1 MAIEVINRG
10 TSANDGTGD
19 NIREAFRKVNDN
31 FDQVLT
37 NDTTDYTT
45 ATTPLAGT
53 EIALVEQGGTF
64 KKVAVSEFGG
74 GGDDTFTLH
83 FQTLNKT
90 WVLNTWYQQNSN
102 AGFNI
107 SGTATYGTG
116 SVPTS
121 TVHLNGSWLLIPSNF
136 IIDEITFGIQATQG
150 TSGQLYSTEVY
161 ITRGELAYES
171 IGNTQS
177 NLEIISQEVVSAT
190 ISVGNPKFYKKLTI
204 ASHTPL
210 DLSILQVV
218 MRNTSAT
225 TNLTYNVSMAIKFK
239 KA

>member
-74 GGDDTFTLH
+74 GGTQSYFVDWEGYIQFTQNPTGWYSRGLGPQNVYWTSQ
-83 FQTLNKT
+83 FTTSIGTNPQSFDARTNCKVLPFDCQLTNANIRINQVNNMRTINIKAYKFNFVSGSVTPTNVVEVMNLSVAVSGATMPLTLVQGVDFT
-90 WVLNTWYQQNSN
+90 INSAN
-102 AGFNI
+102 LSKGDNFLFVVNQSTDLSGVACNI
-107 SGTATYGTG
+107 SM
-116 SVPTS
+116 
-121 TVHLNGSWLLIPSNF
+121 NF
-136 IIDEITFGIQATQG
+136 QFDKI
-150 TSGQLYSTEVY
+150 
-161 ITRGELAYES
+161 
-171 IGNTQS
+171 
-177 NLEIISQEVVSAT
+177 
-190 ISVGNPKFYKKLTI
+190 
-204 ASHTPL
+204 
-210 DLSILQVV
+210 
-218 MRNTSAT
+218 
-225 TNLTYNVSMAIKFK
+225 
-239 KA
+239 